1 MNPEL
6 YERYLAK
13 KAKKLGISVE
23 ELKAQGTSS
32 PVKETA
38 TTSTSQ
44 ATPVAT
50 QSSVSSNY
58 TQPSVQPQPVPQP
71 QYPLPEQTQYQ
82 IQSQV
87 AQSQSQSQFA
97 SKSQTQYYSQP
108 QYVQQTI
115 QEQLAQQQT
124 QQIQMPLQQPTTQ
137 FSTSTQSQFV
147 QSVQPQQPTSQYE
160 QVQQSEQIPQHVEY
174 SGMRQETV
182 KTEVPSYIFGPSRMT
197 EPPKYSSSPISQPA
211 KPEEPIVK
219 DNRENKFGLIGYPL
233 GHSLSKVIHEAGFKS
248 LGVKATYD
256 ILETPPDTLV
266 DRVKFLKGNGYKG
279 FNVTIPL
286 KLPISLFVNEVDKY
300 ADLARAVN
308 TIYVEADKSLK
319 AYNTDVL
326 GFKRAIPNDISLA
339 GKKVAILG
347 TGGAAHA
354 ACVALTECRVKE
366 IAFFTRNIPNS
377 IDLMNYVR
385 RKFPSID
392 FNVYQIEN
400 IRSLR
405 EFSMLVNT
413 TPIGMLG
420 KAGDMSPLEYRTL
433 ESLERDAVVYD
444 VIYNPKKTVLI
455 KDAQSIG
462 LRTITGLDMLIYQ
475 AVAAQEIW
483 FGQTPDFKDMKIAAL
498 EAL

>member
-13 KAKKLGISVE
+13 KAKKLGITVE

-32 PVKETA
+32 PVSE
-38 TTSTSQ
+38 
-44 ATPVAT
+44 P
-50 QSSVSSNY
+50 SVTSSN
-58 TQPSVQPQPVPQP
+58 T
-71 QYPLPEQTQYQ
+71 EQT
-82 IQSQV
+82 ISQEPQQP
-87 AQSQSQSQFA
+87 AQVE
-97 SKSQTQYYSQP
+97 P
-108 QYVQQTI
+108 QYVQRTI
-115 QEQLAQQQT
+115 QDQLASQENAIPQQQPY
-124 QQIQMPLQQPTTQ
+124 MGMQP
-137 FSTSTQSQFV
+137 
-147 QSVQPQQPTSQYE
+147 
-160 QVQQSEQIPQHVEY
+160 
-174 SGMRQETV
+174 ETV
-182 KTEVPSYIFGPSRMT
+182 KTEVPSYVFGPSKIQ
-197 EPPKYSSSPISQPA
+197 EAPKYNSSPINQNVSR
-211 KPEEPIVK
+211 PEIK

-248 LGVKATYD
+248 LGINATYD
-256 ILETPPDTLV
+256 ILETPPDDLV
-266 DRVKFLKGNGYKG
+266 DRIKWLKGNGYKG

-286 KLPISLFVNEVDKY
+286 KLPISLFVNEVDNY

-308 TIYVEADKSLK
+308 TVYVEADKSLK
-319 AYNTDVL
+319 AYNTDVI
-326 GFKRAIPNDISLA
+326 GFRRAIPKDIDLR

-354 ACVALTECRVKE
+354 ACIALTECGVQE

-385 RKFPSID
+385 RKFPSIN

-400 IRSLR
+400 IRNLG
-405 EFSMLVNT
+405 EYSMLVNT

-420 KAGDMSPLEYRTL
+420 KAGDMMPVETYAL
-433 ESLERDAVVYD
+433 ESLNRDAVVYD

-455 KDAQSIG
+455 RAAEKLN
-462 LRTITGLDMLIYQ
+462 LRTITGLDMFIYQ

-483 FGQTPDFKDMKIAAL
+483 FGNTPDFKDMKIAAL